1 MHAVFIALTWLLRQ
15 KAVPHKAIDFW
26 QRDSAFGAVE
36 SKRHNSTRSATSL
49 KRAKLVPDPSYI
61 APSEYAFPRHT
72 SDVPVVWRSGSA
84 ISVSPCLSGCSG
96 KPRGVGYLLNHLGVL
111 MQIAHPCSNETSSD
125 RPGQSEDLPG
135 RELSGRLD
143 SAFGVSDFRLRCSQP
158 RLASCGNSV
167 QSLALRAC
175 RGQRVLR
182 VTDAQEPS
190 DKRAAD
196 NDPVRSRGA
205 TVIVER
211 DKDGNASGAEKIN
224 FTEVE
229 DQARCLPNE
238 PVGVVVEA
246 VDVGR
251 VDVTSNPHNG
261 HLVSAISA
269 HLGAVAI
276 DGAAAG
282 VGREATGTGVRR
294 ERSDHQ

>member
-1 MHAVFIALTWLLRQ
+1 VGARVDGGVNDGSTCRAELLWWKIEFNGLVVSVEEHDEEIIFDELAALVAIRDALAIEVDRDRLSESRIPVLFVHLRAVGF
-15 KAVPHKAIDFW
+15 
-26 QRDSAFGAVE
+26 
-36 SKRHNSTRSATSL
+36 
-49 KRAKLVPDPSYI
+49 
-61 APSEYAFPRHT
+61 
-72 SDVPVVWRSGSA
+72 
-84 ISVSPCLSGCSG
+84 
-96 KPRGVGYLLNHLGVL
+96 GYLLNHLGVL
-111 MQIAHPCSNETSSD
+111 MQLAHPCSNETSSD